1 MNILDQLA
9 EIQWLLNIRKSNIQI
24 DYEYD
29 ENQNLIRNY
38 QSRYDESSTLTY
50 EEIYEYE
57 YDENHNRIVGVL
69 TTNDY
74 VNNTFEVYDYDF
86 EQENWILRTN

>member
-29 ENQNLIRNY
+29 ENQNIIKETYSGDIDMITEYTYNK
-38 QSRYDESSTLTY
+38 SHDIDTEIITY
-50 EEIYEYE
+50 ENNIIQKKYI
-57 YDENHNRIVGVL
+57 YDENDILKTIKITYPNKEG
-69 TTNDY
+69 
-74 VNNTFEVYDYDF
+74 
-86 EQENWILRTN
+86 EQQ

>member
-29 ENQNLIRNY
+29 ENQNIIK
-38 QSRYDESSTLTY
+38 
-50 EEIYEYE
+50 EIYSGDIDMITEYT
-57 YDENHNRIVGVL
+57 YNKSHDI
-69 TTNDY
+69 D
-74 VNNTFEVYDYDF
+74 
-86 EQENWILRTN
+86 